1 MELAERLNGLL
12 KEKGATQA
20 DVCRETGLST
30 ALVSQ
35 VFSGKTKDPRLST
48 MVSICE
54 YFCMSIGEL
63 TEGVSFDD

>member
-1 MELAERLNGLL
+1 MVLHERLNELL

-54 YFCMSIGEL
+54 YFCISVGDLVEEVEL
-63 TEGVSFDD
+63 DD

>member
-1 MELAERLNGLL
+1 MLLHVRLNELL

-35 VFSGKTKDPRLST
+35 VFSGKTRDPRLST
-48 MVSICE
+48 MLALCA
-54 YFCMSIGEL
+54 YFDMSLGDL
-63 TEGVSFDD
+63 VEGVDVDD